1 MKCQRRTNKYAGFTL
16 LEMLLVLSIIA
27 VLLLL
32 FVPNLSK
39 KSELIQREGTEAL
52 AKVVETQSEL
62 FKLELEDN
70 EVTWEKLFNN
80 GYLTQKQIE
89 DAKKRKIQLR

>member
-1 MKCQRRTNKYAGFTL
+1 MKCRKRTNKYAGFTL

-39 KSELIQREGTEAL
+39 KSELIQKEGTEAL
-52 AKVVETQSEL
+52 TKVIETQSEL
-62 FKLELEDN
+62 FKLEMEDH

-89 DAKKRKIQLR
+89 DAKKRKIQLK